1 MVKPIELKKGS
12 IILYEGK
19 SYLILDPPFSW
30 NRTTEN
36 CEEPEQI
43 TSEVILVKCRY
54 CEGNLF
60 KRGTKK
66 GQYLCPECNRPNW
79 LDNNGNHEGA

>member
-36 CEEPEQI
+36 GEEPEQI
-43 TSEVILVKCRY
+43 TSEVEQVECRY
-54 CEGNLF
+54 CKGNLF
-60 KRGTKK
+60 KNGTKK
-66 GQYLCPECNRPNW
+66 GQYLCSECNQLNW
-79 LDNNGNHEGA
+79 LDSEGNHEEA